1 MKNLTYNDFKKN
13 IYDVEDNYINN
24 KPTIMVFSALGWCQ
38 PCKQMHPIV
47 NDLSIEYNNVV
58 DVYEIDI
65 EEEEVLTNKFG
76 IRSVPTFLFIDKNGK
91 QQRVT
96 GSMSKEK
103 MKNYIDGL
111 IEEKEVN

>member
-1 MKNLTYNDFKKN
+1 MKNLTYNEFNQN
-13 IYDVEDNYINN
+13 IFDTEDNYINN
-24 KPTIMVFSALGWCQ
+24 KPTVMVFSALSWCQ
-38 PCKQMHPIV
+38 PCKQMHPII
-47 NDLSIEYNNVV
+47 NDLSIVYNDTV

-65 EEEEVLTNKFG
+65 EEEEELTTKFG
-76 IRSVPTFLFIDKNGK
+76 IRSVPTFLFIDKNGQ
-91 QQRVT
+91 QQRVS